1 MTDAGTTPT
10 PGQAGSVE
18 SLYPFLYADASDV
31 GAVLE
36 EVRRSTVAKAEEIIE
51 LRRRV
56 LDRDGGRLLAC
67 AGDMA
72 DRFAAGG
79 RLFAFGNGGS
89 SSDAQQLV
97 TLFLNPGQGRRPRI
111 AAKLCVPRQVAVQ

>member
-1 MTDAGTTPT
+1 VADPGTPAPGRAGPAS
-10 PGQAGSVE
+10 PAGSVE
-18 SLYPFLYADASDV
+18 SLYPFLYADASDL

-56 LDRDGGRLLAC
+56 RDRDGERLLAC
-67 AGDMA
+67 AADMA

-79 RLFAFGNGGS
+79 RLFA
-89 SSDAQQLV
+89 Q
-97 TLFLNPGQGRRPRI
+97 R
-111 AAKLCVPRQVAVQ
+111 